1 MDILRLPPY
10 PLSADV
16 EVPLANHTYS
26 VVIDGVAESHVSD
39 GAGVVALD
47 LDGDLIKYDGE
58 HLLTIKDGDDVVV
71 EDNLVI
77 VRPYLDVAKVYLNGD
92 FAKYS
97 EYEKIARIAIDNIV
111 GGFYYKKIVMER
123 MGTGSDVL
131 PLGYPVRKLL
141 TVSENGESVYDG
153 VDNTYDYVLS
163 DNSLYMK
170 VASTED
176 IIEGS
181 PIKVPIGHSDT
192 YTNMYYGLQFGSDYV
207 YTITAEVGYP
217 VVPSDIQTCMKRMI
231 DQLACGTPNYL
242 QKYVIKYETAE
253 FRTDFDRRAF
263 AGTGDLLVDQ
273 TLKRYWSKNL
283 FHTVGVL

>member
-10 PLSADV
+10 PLSVDI
-16 EVPLANHTYS
+16 EVPLPNHTYS
-26 VVIDGVAESHVSD
+26 VIIDGEPESHVSD
-39 GAGVVALD
+39 VDSLISLE
-47 LDGDLIKYDGE
+47 LDGDFVKYDAE
-58 HLLTIKDGDDVVV
+58 YHLVVKDGDDIVV
-71 EDNLVI
+71 EDNLAI
-77 VRPYLDVAKVYLNGD
+77 VRPYIDVAKVYKDVDL
-92 FAKYS
+92 AAYA
-97 EYEKIARIAIDNIV
+97 EYERIARLAIDNIV
-111 GGFYYKKIVMER
+111 GGFYYKKATIER

-131 PLGYPVRKLL
+131 PLGYPIRKIL
-141 TVSENGESVYDG
+141 TVNENGEAVYDG
-153 VDNTYDYVLS
+153 NDNAYEYVLS

-170 VASTED
+170 VASSED

-181 PIKVPIGHSDT
+181 PIKIPTGSSDT
-192 YTNMYYGLQFGSDYV
+192 FTNMYYGVQFGPDYV

-217 VVPSDIQTCMKRMI
+217 VVPSDIQACVKRMI